1 MRAKNDGS
9 DSEPDTCAKAT
20 GFENVPWWATSA
32 EGGRAAGVR
41 ARLYFKRS
49 RAPCLPAPE

>member
-1 MRAKNDGS
+1 MCAKNDGS
-9 DSEPDTCAKAT
+9 DSELDTCAKAT
-20 GFENVPWWATSA
+20 GFENVPWATGA

>member
-20 GFENVPWWATSA
+20 GFENVPWATGA
-32 EGGRAAGVR
+32 EVGRAAGVR